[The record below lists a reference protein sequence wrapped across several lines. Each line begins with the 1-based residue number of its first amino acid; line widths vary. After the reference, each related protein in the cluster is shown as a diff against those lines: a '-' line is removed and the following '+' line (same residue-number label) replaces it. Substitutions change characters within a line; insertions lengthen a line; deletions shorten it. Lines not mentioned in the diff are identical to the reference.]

1 MEGLASMLEVAHSSQ
16 PDESG
21 ALVELLR
28 RLKHEGY
35 RFTTV
40 TPETHALVN
49 ARAMNQRARSLADV
63 LGWNRPF
70 QRTLLPPGL
79 FDCLRAAAACEP
91 CGDDQL
97 WRATIRVSSLSG
109 ELFVHSPF
117 PTQQQDAVFFGPDS
131 YRFVRALR
139 AVAEPARRAV
149 DVGCGTGVAGI
160 MLSKAGLVEAPV
172 VLADVNG
179 RALRVARVNAE
190 TAGVRCEAVQSD
202 VLAGVAGEIDLVVAN
217 PPYLRD
223 ASERAYRHGG
233 GRLGEELGVRI
244 VREALAR
251 MSRSGQRG
259 TLLLYTGA
267 PFVGGRDVFLS
278 AIQPVLQEHDVR
290 YGYEELDPDVFSSE
304 LREPVYA
311 EVERIA
317 AVFLQVRF
325 KNR

>member
-1 MEGLASMLEVAHSSQ
+1 
-16 PDESG
+16 
-21 ALVELLR
+21 
-28 RLKHEGY
+28 
-35 RFTTV
+35 
-40 TPETHALVN
+40 
-49 ARAMNQRARSLADV
+49 MNQRASSLADV

-70 QRTLLPPGL
+70 SRKLMPASL
-79 FDCLRAAAACEP
+79 FDCLRAAGACEP
-91 CGDDQL
+91 FGEDEL
-97 WRATIRVSSLSG
+97 WRATLRVSSLSG

-117 PTQQQDAVFFGPDS
+117 PTEQRDAVFFGPDS

-139 AVAEPARRAV
+139 AVAQPARRAV
-149 DVGCGTGVAGI
+149 DVGCGSGVGGI

-179 RALRVARVNAE
+179 RALRAARVNAE
-190 TAGVRCEAVQSD
+190 AAGVRCEAVESD
-202 VLAGVAGEIDLVVAN
+202 VLAGVTGEVDLVVAN

-223 ASERAYRHGG
+223 DSERAYRHGG

-251 MSRSGQRG
+251 MARNGERG

-267 PFVGGRDVFLS
+267 PFVRGRDVFLS
-278 AIQPVLQEHDVR
+278 AVQPVLEQFDVR

-304 LREPVYA
+304 LTRAAYA

-325 KNR
+325 RTR